1 MLEYANAIFVLLAL
15 AAGLGAWFSTFVLR
29 AYRMTRAPSL
39 LGFCLGFALLEV
51 SFLFVLLNRLYG
63 ETRAL
68 YHGTL
73 WVHLVIQTAGFG
85 LIAATYNLK
94 ERETTAGRLVLFAV
108 AYVIALAAGL
118 GFYFALP
125 TVTARDV
132 RMMSDEYV
140 YAIGFVLAAYA
151 LAKAA
156 RGTSIKAGGRA
167 LLVPAGFAALAAGQV
182 SWVYWGL
189 TDLDAAFLVAGI
201 SLPLGLALL
210 TATAWRIWRE
220 R

>member
-1 MLEYANAIFVLLAL
+1 MLEYANTIFVLLAL

-39 LGFCLGFALLEV
+39 LGFVLGFALLEV
-51 SFLFVLLNRLYG
+51 SFLFVLLNRWFG
-63 ETRAL
+63 ETRVL

-85 LIAATYNLK
+85 LIAATYSLRD
-94 ERETTAGRLVLFAV
+94 RESTAGGLALFAV
-108 AYVIALAAGL
+108 AYVLALASGL

-125 TVTARDV
+125 AMTARGI

-140 YAIGFVLAAYA
+140 YAIGFLLAAYA
-151 LAKAA
+151 LVKAA
-156 RGTSIKAGGRA
+156 RGTSIKAGRS
-167 LLVPAGFAALAAGQV
+167 LLVPAGFAALAVGQV
-182 SWVYWGL
+182 SWVYWGI
-189 TDLDAAFLVAGI
+189 TDADAAFLVAGV
-201 SLPLGLALL
+201 SLPLSLALL
-210 TATAWRIWRE
+210 TATAWKIWRE